1 VSQVRLLLITGS
13 TRRHSTNTAA
23 LEAAREI
30 LGEQAD
36 LYADLGE
43 LPAFNPDDDHEPLP
57 AAVVALRAAIA
68 AADAVVFCTPEYA
81 GTLPG
86 TLKNLLDWTVGGAE
100 MYGKPATWIN
110 VAGPGRGEGAD
121 ATLATVLGYV
131 GAEILESRGMRVPV
145 ARDAVGADGQIGD
158 ADTSRRIGDAFAAI
172 AEEVR
177 LSRDPR
183 APGPPS

>member
-1 VSQVRLLLITGS
+1 MTPSPTRLLLVTGR

-23 LEAAREI
+23 LATAHELLADEAV
-30 LGEQAD
+30 
-36 LYADLGE
+36 LYADLAA

-57 AAVVALRAAIA
+57 PAVIALRSAIA

-86 TLKNLLDWTVGGAE
+86 SLKNLLDWTVGGAE

-145 ARDAVGADGQIGD
+145 ARDAVGADGRIAD
-158 ADTSRRIGDAFAAI
+158 ADTARRIG
-172 AEEVR
+172 
-177 LSRDPR
+177 
-183 APGPPS
+183 